1 MPITHVPKPLGSEE
15 IWAQTDSYVGKILY
29 INPHSKLSLQFHN
42 LKTETIRVISGR
54 LYLHYQ
60 PASSEEVIV
69 KEMVEG
75 DVFHVPSKLIHRFEA
90 REERVQLVEVSTPE
104 LWDVVRLSDDYN
116 RNTVDAN
123 P

>member
-1 MPITHVPKPLGSEE
+1 MPITHVSKPWGSEE

-60 PASSEEVIV
+60 PSSSEEVIV